1 MFVVIKTFFF
11 TSSFCKVINTLQT
24 ELGEKEMLVEELEA
38 LKKILLVKEQGKD
51 NELRK
56 SRKTLIINVTYYYNI
71 T

>member
-1 MFVVIKTFFF
+1 
-11 TSSFCKVINTLQT
+11 
-24 ELGEKEMLVEELEA
+24 MLVEELEA